1 MAREREREEERMSGT
16 KMVWSERERIES
28 FARMLNNFNELS
40 TLSRLDCECAKVREL
55 NDNNDLV
62 CWQ

>member
-1 MAREREREEERMSGT
+1 
-16 KMVWSERERIES
+16 MVWSERERIES

-40 TLSRLDCECAKVREL
+40 TSSRLDCECAKVREL